1 MREQIFLLSNF
12 PFTWKWNCSVFSLAC
27 STYAQAAI
35 KLHFRGTVFI
45 LSFFYEYQSLQAP
58 VPKHKHE
65 MSFKSILQPN
75 PEQKSS
81 IENIHN
87 KSVLHPT
94 PCLEKQSS
102 KVINNI
108 PQVLLLSWVA
118 TSLSCPCLHCLNT
131 EWFALDWSLLD
142 GWAAERQ
149 HQKIRGKN
157 QNYSKIVCL
166 QPWCCKSTGRLW
178 SPSYTCR
185 NQFLSGVPSP
195 LTTHKY
201 QSGKG
206 TQLHCAHRGHCW
218 AVPGT
223 RWSGNKLLD
232 VKEKT
237 QPQGTSTDTFPTSLQ
252 TAGKGMFLAVFLI
265 SPSFHCFWI
274 HFSRKLDMGSA

>member
-1 MREQIFLLSNF
+1 MN
-12 PFTWKWNCSVFSLAC
+12 
-27 STYAQAAI
+27 I
-35 KLHFRGTVFI
+35 KVC
-45 LSFFYEYQSLQAP
+45 
-58 VPKHKHE
+58 KHQFQNIKHE

-166 QPWCCKSTGRLW
+166 QPWCCKSTRETLIPKLHVQKSVSFWSSITAHNTQISVWKRDPAALCPQRSLLSSARHTLKWEQALGCQRENHREPALTHSQHPSRL
-178 SPSYTCR
+178 
-185 NQFLSGVPSP
+185 L
-195 LTTHKY
+195 
-201 QSGKG
+201 
-206 TQLHCAHRGHCW
+206 
-218 AVPGT
+218 
-223 RWSGNKLLD
+223 
-232 VKEKT
+232 EKVC
-237 QPQGTSTDTFPTSLQ
+237 S
-252 TAGKGMFLAVFLI
+252 
-265 SPSFHCFWI
+265 
-274 HFSRKLDMGSA
+274 

>member
-1 MREQIFLLSNF
+1 MSI
-12 PFTWKWNCSVFSLAC
+12 KAC
-27 STYAQAAI
+27 
-35 KLHFRGTVFI
+35 
-45 LSFFYEYQSLQAP
+45 
-58 VPKHKHE
+58 KHQFQNIKHE
-65 MSFKSILQPN
+65 MSFKSILQSN

-237 QPQGTSTDTFPTSLQ
+237 TGNQHWHIPNIPPDCWKRYVLSCVPDFPIFSL
-252 TAGKGMFLAVFLI
+252 LLN
-265 SPSFHCFWI
+265 
-274 HFSRKLDMGSA
+274 

>member
-1 MREQIFLLSNF
+1 MN
-12 PFTWKWNCSVFSLAC
+12 
-27 STYAQAAI
+27 I
-35 KLHFRGTVFI
+35 KVC
-45 LSFFYEYQSLQAP
+45 
-58 VPKHKHE
+58 KHQFQNIKHE

-149 HQKIRGKN
+149 HQKIRGKK
-157 QNYSKIVCL
+157 SKL
-166 QPWCCKSTGRLW
+166 QQDSL
-178 SPSYTCR
+178 PSALVLQKHKGDFDPQATR
-185 NQFLSGVPSP
+185 AEISFFLEFHHRSQHTNISREKGPSCTVP
-195 LTTHKY
+195 TEVTVE
-201 QSGKG
+201 QC
-206 TQLHCAHRGHCW
+206 QAH
-218 AVPGT
+218 AEV
-223 RWSGNKLLD
+223 
-232 VKEKT
+232 
-237 QPQGTSTDTFPTSLQ
+237 GTSSWMS
-252 TAGKGMFLAVFLI
+252 K
-265 SPSFHCFWI
+265 
-274 HFSRKLDMGSA
+274 RKLNHREPALTHSQHPSRLLEKVCS